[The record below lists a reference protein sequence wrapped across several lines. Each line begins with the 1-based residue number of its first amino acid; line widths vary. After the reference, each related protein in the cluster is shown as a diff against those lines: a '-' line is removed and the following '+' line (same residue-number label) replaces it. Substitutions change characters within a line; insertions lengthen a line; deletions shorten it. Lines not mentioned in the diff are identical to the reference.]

1 MGQTDQEKKAKKEA
15 LKKLLAER
23 KAWIKKAVV
32 KMKKQKKEIKAIK
45 EQLKNNPATVPM
57 IAEATEISSDKVLWY
72 IAALKKYGQ
81 IIEGEKDGGYYH
93 YLLSDSAEVPG
104 DGIEESTN
112 TREADGLDFQ
122 P

>member
-1 MGQTDQEKKAKKEA
+1 MNQEKKAKKEA

-23 KAWIKKAVV
+23 KAWIKKAAA

-45 EQLKNNPATVPM
+45 EQLQNNPATVPM
-57 IAEATEISSDKVLWY
+57 ISEATEISSDKVLWY

-93 YLLSDSAEVPG
+93 YLLSDSTDVP
-104 DGIEESTN
+104 DDDIEETTT
-112 TREADGLDFQ
+112 TRGAGA
-122 P
+122 